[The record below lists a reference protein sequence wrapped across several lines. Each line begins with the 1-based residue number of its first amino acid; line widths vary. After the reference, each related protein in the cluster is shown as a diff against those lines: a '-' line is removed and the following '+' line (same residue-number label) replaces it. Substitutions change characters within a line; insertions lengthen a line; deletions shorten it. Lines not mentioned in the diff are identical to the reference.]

1 MTETDLLST
10 LPPELRERARVL
22 HAAAPAE
29 GDYVLYWM
37 HHAMRAHD
45 NPALDTALA
54 LSAETGKPV
63 LVYQGLGGAHRY
75 DSDRH
80 HLFILQGAR
89 DVSRA
94 LAERG
99 IAYRFF
105 LPCDGASSPLPD
117 LVRRAAAVVFEMMP
131 VAPFDRWQ
139 PRIAKTAAGPVVQVD
154 ARCIVPMPFPG
165 KAIDRAFKFRDKL
178 KHEYP
183 KRIAEGWRDAA
194 VPDSGALDASDWP
207 TFDLADAD
215 DADLLAAIADLPIN
229 HAIGPVADTPGGS
242 EAGYAR
248 WKTFRER
255 GLRGYHR
262 RRNDAAEQ
270 WPQGVSRMS
279 AYLHYGMVSP
289 FRLAADAMDTG
300 GAGADKFIEE
310 LTVWR
315 EIAHNF
321 CFHCSDPDA
330 WSAIPAW
337 ARETLTQHSD
347 DRRDRD
353 LSLYA
358 LQHAQSDETLW
369 DLAQRSLLAHG
380 ELHNNLR
387 MTWAKVIPGWTRT
400 PRDAHAALIDLNH
413 RYALDGND
421 PSSYGGLLWA
431 LGLFDRP
438 FTPEQPVLG
447 TVRGRSV
454 RQHADRLDLTAYA
467 DHVNRPQGRRLR
479 VAVIGAG
486 IAGIAAARTLAD
498 HNHEVVVIEK
508 SRGPGGRAATRR
520 RDAARFDH
528 GAQFFTA
535 RDPRFAQHLASWER
549 EGIIE
554 RWPAILGAPDGAAAP
569 TRSTRW
575 RGVGGMNALTRRMAH
590 GLELI
595 TGTRVTALR
604 RVDKAWELDC
614 ETTGPRRPGGLFDVV
629 LVTAPAPQAAELLEP
644 VQPDFAARARAIA
657 FLPCW
662 AAMFTG
668 PAVPSDHWQAAF
680 LNDNTLAW
688 IGSRA
693 ADGEQRWVV
702 HATSEW
708 SKAHLEDDAELCAQA
723 LVNAFVRIA
732 GVTVEADTA
741 VAHRWRFARTEQGL
755 DAGCLFDTENWI
767 GVCGDWC
774 SNNSRVESA
783 WLSGKAAAGR
793 VLAAAALTQP
803 TAPVQG
809 ALL

>member
-1 MTETDLLST
+1 MTETDPLTT
-10 LPPELRERARVL
+10 LPAELRERARVL
-22 HAAAPAE
+22 HAAPPAE

-54 LSAETGKPV
+54 LSAQLGKPV
-63 LVYQGLGGAHRY
+63 LVYQGLGGTHRY

-89 DVSRA
+89 DVCRA

-99 IAYRFF
+99 IDYRFF
-105 LPCDGASSPLPD
+105 LPRDGARSPLPD
-117 LVRRAAAVVFEMMP
+117 LVRHAAAVVFEMMP
-131 VAPFDRWQ
+131 VAPFNRWQ
-139 PRIAKTAAGPVVQVD
+139 PRLSEAAACPVVQVD
-154 ARCIVPMPFPG
+154 ARCIVPMPFLG
-165 KAIDRAFKFRDKL
+165 KAIDRAFRFRDQL

-194 VPDSGALDASDWP
+194 VADTAALGDPDWP
-207 TFDLADAD
+207 TFDVAGAD
-215 DADLLAAIADLPIN
+215 DADLLTAIAALPIN
-229 HAIGPVADTPGGS
+229 HAIGPVADTPGGTD
-242 EAGYAR
+242 AGYAR
-248 WKTFRER
+248 WTTFRER

-289 FRLAADAMDTG
+289 FRLAADAVETG

-321 CFHCSDPDA
+321 CLHCSDPDD

-337 ARETLTQHSD
+337 ARETLEQHAG
-347 DRRDRD
+347 DRRERD

-358 LQHAQSDETLW
+358 LQHAQSDEPLW

-387 MTWAKVIPGWTRT
+387 MTWAKVLPGWTRT
-400 PRDAHAALIDLNH
+400 PLDAHAALIDLNH

-438 FTPEQPVLG
+438 FTPAQPVLG
-447 TVRGRSV
+447 TVRGRSLH
-454 RQHADRLDLTAYA
+454 QHADRLDLGAYA
-467 DHVNRPQGRRLR
+467 DRVDRAQGRRLR

-486 IAGIAAARTLAD
+486 IAGIAAARTLVD

-520 RDAARFDH
+520 RDTARFDH

-535 RDPRFAQHLASWER
+535 RDPRFAQHLASWEQ
-549 EGIIE
+549 EGVIE
-554 RWPAILGAPDGAAAP
+554 RWPLAVGAPDGANVAA
-569 TRSTRW
+569 RDVRW
-575 RGVGGMNALTRRMAH
+575 RGVGGMNALARRMAH
-590 GLELI
+590 GIEII
-595 TGTRVTALR
+595 TETRVTALR
-604 RVDKAWELDC
+604 REDGVWALDC
-614 ETTGPRRPGGLFDVV
+614 ETTGPRRPVGPFDVV
-629 LVTAPAPQAAELLEP
+629 LVTAPAPQAAQLLHP
-644 VQPDFAARARAIA
+644 VHADFAARARSVP

-668 PAVPSDHWQAAF
+668 PAMPADHWQAAF
-680 LNDNTLAW
+680 LNDEMLAW

-693 ADGEQRWVV
+693 VDGEQRWVV
-702 HATSEW
+702 HATSDW
-708 SKAHLEDDAELCAQA
+708 SQAHLEDDAEACAQA
-723 LVNAFVRIA
+723 LAEAFVRIT
-732 GVTVEADTA
+732 GTTIDLETA

-755 DAGCLFDTENWI
+755 NAGCLFDAQTWV
-767 GVCGDWC
+767 GACGDW
-774 SNNSRVESA
+774 
-783 WLSGKAAAGR
+783 
-793 VLAAAALTQP
+793 
-803 TAPVQG
+803 
-809 ALL
+809 

>member
-1 MTETDLLST
+1 
-10 LPPELRERARVL
+10 
-22 HAAAPAE
+22 
-29 GDYVLYWM
+29 
-37 HHAMRAHD
+37 
-45 NPALDTALA
+45 
-54 LSAETGKPV
+54 
-63 LVYQGLGGAHRY
+63 
-75 DSDRH
+75 
-80 HLFILQGAR
+80 
-89 DVSRA
+89 
-94 LAERG
+94 
-99 IAYRFF
+99 
-105 LPCDGASSPLPD
+105 
-117 LVRRAAAVVFEMMP
+117 
-131 VAPFDRWQ
+131 
-139 PRIAKTAAGPVVQVD
+139 
-154 ARCIVPMPFPG
+154 
-165 KAIDRAFKFRDKL
+165 
-178 KHEYP
+178 
-183 KRIAEGWRDAA
+183 
-194 VPDSGALDASDWP
+194 
-207 TFDLADAD
+207 
-215 DADLLAAIADLPIN
+215 
-229 HAIGPVADTPGGS
+229 
-242 EAGYAR
+242 
-248 WKTFRER
+248 
-255 GLRGYHR
+255 
-262 RRNDAAEQ
+262 
-270 WPQGVSRMS
+270 
-279 AYLHYGMVSP
+279 SP

-358 LQHAQSDETLW
+358 LQHAQSGEALW

-387 MTWAKVIPGWTRT
+387 MTWAKVIPSWTRT
-400 PRDAHAALIDLNH
+400 PHDAHSALIDLNH

-467 DHVNRPQGRRLR
+467 DHVNRTQGRRLR

-535 RDPRFAQHLASWER
+535 RDPRFAQHLASWEQ

-554 RWPAILGAPDGAAAP
+554 RWPATLGTPDGADAP

-604 RVDKAWELDC
+604 RADKAWELDC
-614 ETTGPRRPGGLFDVV
+614 ETTGPRRPGGPFDVV
-629 LVTAPAPQAAELLEP
+629 LVTAPAPQAAEMLES
-644 VQPDFAARARAIA
+644 VQPDFAARARAVA

-668 PAVPSDHWQAAF
+668 PVVPSDHWQAAF
-680 LNDNTLAW
+680 LNDDTLAW

-708 SKAHLEDDAELCAQA
+708 SKAHLEDAAESCAQA
-723 LVNAFVRIA
+723 LVNAFVRIT
-732 GVTVEADTA
+732 GVAVEADTA

-774 SNNSRVESA
+774 SSNSRVESA